1 MFTAPYSEEFLKS
14 LVEEPVAGIYFNLP
28 EETYH
33 QIRAL
38 GSTGVKK
45 LAIDPC
51 EFQFDRLYGED
62 IDSKAK
68 LFGNAL
74 HARVLE
80 GRRAYEDRF
89 YVNVPPDIPED
100 ALRTVDDFKEFLTEL
115 GQSGLSKLN
124 KPGLIKLVR
133 DLEPAKAIADDI
145 IAEHKALNEGKT
157 ELDAKLYRQVELAAE
172 WLNRDPL
179 IGDSMEDGAFIEG
192 APEVSII
199 VDDNGVLIKARLD
212 RMMRTGIID
221 LKSYAPMFDEP
232 LEKSFEKTVRRLGYK
247 IQGAHY
253 RRIWHMAKELYLDNA
268 MPVIGPEPYD
278 GFLKDCFDHDEPA
291 WFWLAVKRKGAPS
304 PFVVQWT
311 GKTDYQNALNDV
323 ERAISDYRQ
332 LRDEFGDQADWI
344 PNRGVY
350 EMTDDSYYQ

>member
-1 MFTAPYSEEFLKS
+1 MITTPYSEEFLKS
-14 LVEEPVAGIYFNLP
+14 LVEEPVPGIYFNLP
-28 EETYH
+28 EDWYH
-33 QIRAL
+33 KIPAL

-62 IDSKAK
+62 VDSKAK

-89 YVNVPPDIPED
+89 FVNVPPNIPED

-133 DLEPAKAIADDI
+133 ELDPAKAIADDI
-145 IAEHKALNEGKT
+145 IAEHKALNEGKH
-157 ELDAKLYRQVELAAE
+157 ELDAKLYRQVQLAAE
-172 WLNRDPL
+172 WLSRDPL

-199 VDDNGVLIKARLD
+199 VDDNGVLIKCRLD
-212 RMMRTGIID
+212 RMLRTGIID

-232 LEKSFEKTVRRLGYK
+232 LTQSFEKTVKRLHYK
-247 IQGAHY
+247 VQAAHY
-253 RRIWHMAKELYLDNA
+253 RRIWHMAKDLYLEGD
-268 MPVIGPEPYD
+268 MPVVDPEPYD
-278 GFLKDCFDHDEPA
+278 GFLKDCFNAEEPA

-304 PFVVQWT
+304 PFVTKWV
-311 GKTDYQNALNDV
+311 GKIDYQNAWNDV
-323 ERAISDYRQ
+323 ERAIDTYRA
-332 LRDEFGDQADWI
+332 LRDEFGVDSDWI
-344 PNRGVY
+344 INRGVH
-350 EMTDDSYYQ
+350 EMGDDSYYQ